1 MSDQLV
7 TADEA
12 TPTIDVE
19 GWTCPIPLRD
29 HERIV
34 SGHGGGGQLS
44 AELVEHLFVPGFGA
58 AAADAT
64 PTDAA
69 VVDLPGGL
77 RLAFSTDSY
86 VVSPLFFPGGNIGDL
101 AINGTVNDVAM
112 LGAVPG
118 SLSTAFIL
126 EEGLELAVLGTIVET
141 MGASASQADVR
152 LVTGDTKVVD
162 TGDGDGLTITTA
174 GFGLIPA
181 GVQLAPARI
190 RPGDHVVVSGPIG
203 QHGIAVMSVREGLS
217 FGAEIESD
225 SAPLAGLV
233 QTMLAAGGSGI
244 HCLRD
249 ATRGGMAASLCEL
262 AKTAG
267 VGIAYEE
274 RRVPVPDVVASACA
288 FLGLDPAHVANE
300 GRLVAFVAEEDVDAV
315 MSAMHEHEHGAGAVD
330 IGRVVDDHH
339 GMVVARTG
347 IGATRVVDMPIGEQL
362 PRIC

>member
-1 MSDQLV
+1 MSDRL
-7 TADEA
+7 ADQDA
-12 TPTIDVE
+12 ASVIDVE
-19 GWTCPIPLRD
+19 GWTCPVPLRD

-34 SGHGGGGQLS
+34 AGHGGGGQLS
-44 AELVEHLFVPGFGA
+44 AELVEHLFVPGFGT

-69 VVDLPGGL
+69 VVELPGGL

-86 VVSPLFFPGGNIGDL
+86 VVQPLFFPGGNIGDL
-101 AINGTVNDVAM
+101 AVNGTVNDVAM
-112 LGAVPG
+112 LGAVPA
-118 SLSTAFIL
+118 SLSTAFVL

-141 MGASASQADVR
+141 MGAAATRAGVR
-152 LVTGDTKVVD
+152 LLTGDTKVVD

-174 GFGLIPA
+174 GFGLIPE
-181 GVQLAPARI
+181 GVELAPDRI
-190 RPGDHVVVSGPIG
+190 RPGDHVLVSGPIG

-217 FGAEIESD
+217 FGAEVQTD
-225 SAPLAGLV
+225 SAPLASLV
-233 QTMLAAGGSGI
+233 QTMLVAGGAGV

-262 AKTAG
+262 ARTAS
-267 VGIAYEE
+267 VGIVYEE
-274 RRVPVPDVVASACA
+274 RRVPVPEVVASACA

-300 GRLVAFVAEEDVDAV
+300 GRLVAFVAEDDVDAV
-315 MSAMHEHEHGAGAVD
+315 LAAMLDHEDGAGAVD
-330 IGRVVDDHH
+330 IGRVVDEHH

>member
-1 MSDQLV
+1 MSDGV
-7 TADEA
+7 A
-12 TPTIDVE
+12 TEGPDIVVG
-19 GWTCPIPLRD
+19 GWTCPVPLRD

-44 AELVEHLFVPGFGA
+44 AELVEHLFLPGFGEA
-58 AAADAT
+58 AAGAT

-69 VVDLPGGL
+69 VVEVGGT

-101 AINGTVNDVAM
+101 AVNGTVNDVAM
-112 LGAVPG
+112 LGAVPAA
-118 SLSTAFIL
+118 LSTAFVL
-126 EEGLELAVLGTIVET
+126 EEGLELAVLGTVVET
-141 MGASASQADVR
+141 MGRAATAAGVPLS
-152 LVTGDTKVVD
+152 TGDTKVVD
-162 TGDGDGLTITTA
+162 TGDGDGMTITTA
-174 GFGLIPA
+174 GFGLVPD
-181 GVQLAPARI
+181 GVELAPSRI
-190 RPGDHVVVSGPIG
+190 APGDHVLVSGPIG

-217 FGAEIESD
+217 FGAEVESD

-233 QTMLAAGGSGI
+233 QAMLAAGGTGV

-249 ATRGGMAASLCEL
+249 ATRGGMAAALCEL
-262 AKTAG
+262 AAAAG
-267 VGIAYEE
+267 VGVSYEE
-274 RRVPVPDVVASACA
+274 RRVPVPEVVASACS

-300 GRLVAFVAEEDVDAV
+300 GRLVAFVDEDVVDDVLAAMQADAHGRDAV
-315 MSAMHEHEHGAGAVD
+315 A